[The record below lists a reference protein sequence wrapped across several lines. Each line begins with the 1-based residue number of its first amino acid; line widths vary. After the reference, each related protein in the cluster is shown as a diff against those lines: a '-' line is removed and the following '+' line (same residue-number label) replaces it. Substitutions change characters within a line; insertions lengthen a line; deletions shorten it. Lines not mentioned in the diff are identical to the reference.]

1 MKEDNFQQFNA
12 EGNEIINTLNKKW
25 IEEKNKN
32 IELININ
39 EKNEKIIKEKQEQIE
54 QHQKKLLDLEEK
66 NQELNKIIEEK
77 NNIIK
82 AKEEF
87 IKNNEIIVTNKDD
100 LEKIKKEL
108 DEKYG
113 KLLNELNEELNKIK
127 RKLNKE
133 KEETDKINSLIENP
147 EIKNK
152 IKEDLENNIKASQK
166 ILEKREEI
174 QLFVAQSFK
183 KNQKEE
189 IFYQIMDSIKKE
201 YEYKLQN
208 EIKSLTNQ
216 MKEMKE
222 KIENEFNEKFEKR
235 EKEYASKFNKI
246 YNKNNEPEYSFE
258 CLNKKELQT
267 KIYEG
272 TDSAELEIALKN
284 NGDIIWDKNSQ
295 LIIVKPSDLTANEI
309 SLKPQK
315 PGDIILY
322 KIIFRDLKRYPSGKY
337 KSYLEFYSSGNN
349 YGEQLEIK
357 INII

>member
-1 MKEDNFQQFNA
+1 MKEEDQLKQQ
-12 EGNEIINTLNKKW
+12 NER
-25 IEEKNKN
+25 
-32 IELININ
+32 
-39 EKNEKIIKEKQEQIE
+39 IIKEKEEEIE
-54 QHQKKLLDLEEK
+54 QYKKKLLDLEK
-66 NQELNKIIEEK
+66 QNQELNKIIEEK

-82 AKEEF
+82 EKEEF
-87 IKNNEIIVTNKDD
+87 IKNNQIIITNKDN
-100 LEKIKKEL
+100 LEKIQKEL
-108 DEKYG
+108 NEKYG
-113 KLLNELNEELNKIK
+113 KLLNELNEQLNKIK

-133 KEETDKINSLIENP
+133 KEETEKMNSLIEDP
-147 EIKNK
+147 KIREK
-152 IKEDLENNIKASQK
+152 IKKDIENNLKSHK
-166 ILEKREEI
+166 TFLEKREEI
-174 QLFVAQSFK
+174 KLFFPQSFK
-183 KNQKEE
+183 NNQKEE
-189 IFYQIMDSIKKE
+189 FYRIMESIKKE
-201 YEYKLQN
+201 YENKLKK
-208 EIKSLTNQ
+208 EIENLTNQ
-216 MKEMKE
+216 MKEMRE
-222 KIENEFNEKFEKR
+222 KIENEFNEKFEKK

-309 SLKPQK
+309 NLKPQK
-315 PGDIILY
+315 PGDIFLY
-322 KIIFRDLKRYPSGKY
+322 KIIFRDLKRYPSGEY